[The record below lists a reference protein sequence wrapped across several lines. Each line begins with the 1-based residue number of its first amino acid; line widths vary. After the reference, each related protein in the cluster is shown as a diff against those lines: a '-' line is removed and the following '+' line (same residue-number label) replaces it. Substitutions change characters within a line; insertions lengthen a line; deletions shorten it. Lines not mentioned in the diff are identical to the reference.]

1 MIFSI
6 KKAVLHILDANSGI
20 VVYSDTELDVSD
32 GMTNA
37 FLTNHMERLL
47 TEGSLRSGEFKENSG
62 FLQRLNEYLKDNDF
76 VPFSQFI
83 ARRLYDSIANASETE
98 SCDIIVCDCIANEK
112 PFIAILKFNNKTGYT
127 HQVITEDG
135 NVKNSLINHYAIL
148 PMPTQRLTEC
158 AFVFLNDLEI
168 KYSGKLRVID
178 GEKTDMFAQILL
190 EGDFNLSAKEAI
202 SKVKRIAKKVTE
214 SNDGDSIEVNAKM
227 KKYIIDNIEE
237 NDFKYIETK
246 KVAETIFD
254 GRPVMQQ
261 EFVEKLEKEDVP
273 EKVEVTNY
281 VTKKISSNVKIVTD
295 TGIEIS
301 FPAEYYRDNK
311 HMEIFNNDDGTI
323 SIKINNVGEIINK

>member
-6 KKAVLHILDANSGI
+6 KKAILHILDANSGI

-83 ARRLYDSIANASETE
+83 ARRLYDGISNASESE

-112 PFIAILKFNNKTGYT
+112 PVIAILKFNNKIGYT
-127 HQVITEDG
+127 HQVTNEDG
-135 NVKNSLINHYAIL
+135 NIKNALINHYAIL

-158 AFVFLNDLEI
+158 AFIFLNDLEI
-168 KYSGKLRVID
+168 KYSGKIRVID

-190 EGDFNLSAKEAI
+190 EGDFDLSAREAI
-202 SKVKRIAKKVTE
+202 NKVKRIAKKVTE
-214 SNDGDSIEVNAKM
+214 ANGGDSIEVNAKM

-237 NDFKYIETK
+237 NEFKYVETK
-246 KVAETIFD
+246 KVAESIFD
-254 GRPVMQQ
+254 GKPVMKQ
-261 EFVEKLEKEDVP
+261 EFVEKLEKEEVP

-323 SIKINNVGEIINK
+323 SIRINNVGEITNK